1 MLCVYGW
8 YGGTHL
14 HAKPCGDQSH
24 QDRQGWNRVSS
35 EVSFSGPHE
44 PKIWWICRSQFGSL
58 QSEFVKRWSKPTC
71 LKPYYFLG
79 GHTSI
84 RCKKTE
90 CRYPQSNPSVADGTK
105 CEHDSKEGLR
115 RDKET
120 LTSICCGWKLY
131 SSFEPISC
139 RLWRASQSS
148 SKWFYQY
155 RLFHHTIFSVF
166 FCAFCSFVETLEVR
180 NQARTSVLN

>member
-71 LKPYYFLG
+71 RKPYYFLAG
-79 GHTSI
+79 NTSI
-84 RCKKTE
+84 RCKKAE

-120 LTSICCGWKLY
+120 LTSI
-131 SSFEPISC
+131 SSTVHSSQFHAACEEPPSHP
-139 RLWRASQSS
+139 QSGFINIDFS
-148 SKWFYQY
+148 IT
-155 RLFHHTIFSVF
+155 LFFPYFSVVF
-166 FCAFCSFVETLEVR
+166 AL
-180 NQARTSVLN
+180 LLKHWK